1 MLSTLLVALDQTI
14 ISTALPRIASDFNS
28 FSLQGWISDSYI
40 LAQTIF
46 LLVHGKFLRIFAA
59 KWVLVSGIVL
69 FELGSLLCGLAQDV
83 GRLIAGRTV
92 SGIGAAAIWVSML
105 QIISQTTRLEDRPR
119 LFGLVGSLFGFS
131 SVVGPLLGGAFTDT
145 VTWRWIFF
153 INLPVGGIAL
163 AFVLLA
169 LAASPPLGSD
179 PAARSPKA
187 LLNQVLHMD
196 IVGFILVATAVT
208 CLVLSLQWGGNTKK
222 WDDASVIACCVV
234 SGLTAIAFIFW
245 EKYLGDDALAPITI
259 FKSRSMCVFLLEL
272 IIYSCLLRRYGAYIP
287 IFYQAVRHSSAITSG
302 IDFLPFIL
310 SGTFTSLICGQ
321 VVSRIGYIWPFLAM
335 TPVFLGIGSGLLYSL
350 ETNTSGGKI
359 AAFQILVGIGTGLGL
374 QNSLLVIQ
382 FELKEDPKLIG
393 QAMSMGSFAQF
404 LGGTIGLGVAETV
417 FSSQLSKNLRKYAP
431 SAPIAIVA
439 ESPTFIYNEIPVVM
453 IPGVVRAYT
462 ASLKIVFLV
471 CLPIGEFDEP
481 LSLYE
486 G

>member
-1 MLSTLLVALDQTI
+1 MEQEKTSYSSEDSASEQIPSPLAHQDSRFLVDRKLVVVVSALMLSTLLVALDQTI

-46 LLVHGKFLRIFAA
+46 LLVHGKFVRIFAA
-59 KWVLVSGIVL
+59 KWVL
-69 FELGSLLCGLAQDV
+69 
-83 GRLIAGRTV
+83 
-92 SGIGAAAIWVSML
+92 
-105 QIISQTTRLEDRPR
+105 TTRLEDRPR

-196 IVGFILVATAVT
+196 IAGFILVATAVT

-259 FKSRSMCVFLLEL
+259 FKSRS
-272 IIYSCLLRRYGAYIP
+272 ILLRRYGAVALTFLIRFAILIFSYASGVSEVVNCSLTCVDQYIP

-321 VVSRIGYIWPFLAM
+321 VVSRIGYM
-335 TPVFLGIGSGLLYSL
+335 
-350 ETNTSGGKI
+350 
-359 AAFQILVGIGTGLGL
+359 
-374 QNSLLVIQ
+374 
-382 FELKEDPKLIG
+382 
-393 QAMSMGSFAQF
+393 
-404 LGGTIGLGVAETV
+404 
-417 FSSQLSKNLRKYAP
+417 
-431 SAPIAIVA
+431 
-439 ESPTFIYNEIPVVM
+439 
-453 IPGVVRAYT
+453 
-462 ASLKIVFLV
+462 
-471 CLPIGEFDEP
+471 
-481 LSLYE
+481 
-486 G
+486 